1 MTALISDQLANIIDP
16 RSVLS
21 GTRVSEY
28 AVDGVV
34 PEAVACPENRAQLI
48 EILRWASAG
57 KATVFPRGGG
67 TRQGLGNIP
76 ERVDLVL
83 DLRLLNRVLDYQP
96 ADMTVSAEAGITVSA
111 LRQELAAGGMFLPL
125 EAPAASQATIG
136 GTLSVAGSG
145 PLAFAYGPPRD
156 WLIGIGV
163 VSAAGVETKSG
174 GKVVKNVT
182 GYDLNKLYTGSL
194 GTLGVIVEATFKVSP
209 LAPESGALLASFPSL
224 EASIDA
230 GRTLFRSASGPIG
243 YLCAT
248 NGVSRRFQGP
258 QGIPINQPLDLA
270 DGNPSGLDCIAFAFY
285 SGRPRATKRRMDESA
300 AALETAGASA
310 VTRLESAQVPQV
322 LEWVTDLGWSTATR
336 PFLTLKVSVPP
347 QAVLG
352 VAAELQKVNL
362 ISGPPEIAADP
373 GFGTVRL
380 LWWNDGPETPG
391 EQACLDAISAV
402 RQVAR
407 NSGGAAV
414 VEHCPTDIKKGVD
427 VWGEEP
433 EGMEIM
439 RRIKSKFDPEG
450 ILNPGRFLG
459 RL

>member
-1 MTALISDQLANIIDP
+1 MTAPISDQLANIVGPQAVI
-16 RSVLS
+16 S
-21 GTRVSEY
+21 GTQTVDF

-34 PEAVACPENRAQLI
+34 PQAVACPDDRAQLV
-48 EILRWASAG
+48 EILRWASAA

-83 DLRLLNRVLDYQP
+83 DLRRLNHILDYQP
-96 ADMTVSAEAGITVSA
+96 ADMTVSTEAGITVSA
-111 LRQELAAGGMFLPL
+111 LHEELAAGGMFLPI
-125 EAPAASQATIG
+125 EAPVAATATIG

-163 VSAAGVETKSG
+163 VSANGVETKAG

-209 LAPESGALLASFPSL
+209 QAPESGALLASFPNL
-224 EASIDA
+224 EASIEA
-230 GRTLFRSASGPIG
+230 GRILVRSAAGPLA
-243 YLCAT
+243 YFCAT
-248 NGVSRRFQGP
+248 NGVSRRFQGR
-258 QGIPINQPLDLA
+258 QGISIDQP

-300 AALETAGASA
+300 AALEGAGATA
-310 VTRLESAQVPQV
+310 VTRLESAQTPQV
-322 LEWVTDLGWSTATR
+322 LEWVRDLGWSAATQ
-336 PFLTLKVSVPP
+336 PFLALKVSVPP
-347 QAVLG
+347 QTVLG
-352 VAAELQKVNL
+352 AAAELQRVNL
-362 ISGPPEIAADP
+362 ISGPPDIAADP
-373 GFGTVRL
+373 GFGTIRV
-380 LWWNDGPETPG
+380 LWWNDGHETPS
-391 EQACLDAISAV
+391 EQSCLDAISAV
-402 RQVAR
+402 RKVAR
-407 NSGGAAV
+407 DNGGTAV
-414 VEHCPTDIKKGVD
+414 VEYCPIEIKPRID

-439 RRIKSKFDPEG
+439 RRIKNKFDPDS

>member
-1 MTALISDQLANIIDP
+1 MTAPISDQLANIVGP
-16 RSVLS
+16 QSVLS
-21 GTRVSEY
+21 GAQVADY
-28 AVDGVV
+28 DIDGVV
-34 PEAVACPENRAQLI
+34 PKVVACPDDRAQLI
-48 EILRWASAG
+48 EILRWASAE
-57 KATVFPRGGG
+57 KAAVFPRGGG

-83 DLRLLNRVLDYQP
+83 DLRRLNRILDYQP
-96 ADMTVSAEAGITVSA
+96 ADMTVSTEAGITISA
-111 LRQELAAGGMFLPL
+111 LQQELADGGMFLPL
-125 EAPAASQATIG
+125 EAPVAARATIG

-145 PLAFAYGPPRD
+145 PLAFAHGPPRD

-209 LAPESGALLASFPSL
+209 QAPESGALLASFSSL
-224 EASIDA
+224 ETSIKA
-230 GRTLFRSASGPIG
+230 GRNLFRSAAGPLG
-243 YLCAT
+243 YLSAT
-248 NGVSRRFQGP
+248 SGVSRRFQALPGSTI
-258 QGIPINQPLDLA
+258 GQPMEL
-270 DGNPSGLDCIAFAFY
+270 SGSDPCIAFAFY
-285 SGRPRATKRRMDESA
+285 SGRPRAIKRRMDEAA
-300 AALETAGASA
+300 AALEAGGANA
-310 VTRLESAQVPQV
+310 VNRLESAQARRV

-336 PFLTLKVSVPP
+336 PFLALKVSVPP
-347 QAVLG
+347 QSVLA
-352 VAAELQKVNL
+352 VAAELQK
-362 ISGPPEIAADP
+362 IESMSTGTEIAADP
-373 GFGTVRL
+373 GFGTVRIF
-380 LWWNDGPETPG
+380 WWTDGTEAPG

-402 RQVAR
+402 RQVAG
-407 NSGGAAV
+407 NNGGTAV
-414 VEHCPTDIKKGVD
+414 VEHCPVEIKTCID

-439 RRIKSKFDPEG
+439 RRIKNKFDPEG

>member
-1 MTALISDQLANIIDP
+1 MTAPISDQLANIVEP

-21 GTRVSEY
+21 GAQVVEY
-28 AVDGVV
+28 AIDGVV
-34 PEAVACPENRAQLI
+34 PEAVVCPENRAQVI

-67 TRQGLGNIP
+67 TRQGLGNMP

-83 DLRLLNRVLDYQP
+83 DLRRFNRVLDYQP
-96 ADMTVSAEAGITVSA
+96 ADMTVTTEAGITVSA
-111 LRQELAAGGMFLPL
+111 LQQELAAGGMFLPL
-125 EAPAASQATIG
+125 EAPVASRATIG

-209 LAPESGALLASFPSL
+209 QAPESGALLASFPTL
-224 EASIDA
+224 EMSIEA
-230 GRTLFRSASGPIG
+230 GRKLIGSAAGPIG
-243 YLCAT
+243 YLCASR
-248 NGVSRRFQGP
+248 GVSRRFQKLPGGALS
-258 QGIPINQPLDLA
+258 QQLELSDS
-270 DGNPSGLDCIAFAFY
+270 NPCIAFAFY

-300 AALETAGASA
+300 AELENAGATA
-310 VTRLESAQVPQV
+310 VTSLESTQAPQV
-322 LEWVTDLGWSTATR
+322 LEWVTDLGWSAATR
-336 PFLTLKVSVPP
+336 PILAFKVSVPP

-352 VAAELQKVNL
+352 VAAELQNVNL
-362 ISGPPEIAADP
+362 NSGPPDIAADP
-373 GFGTVRL
+373 GFGTVRIF
-380 LWWNDGPETPG
+380 WWKDKPDETG
-391 EQACLDAISAV
+391 GQSCLDAISAV

-407 NSGGAAV
+407 DNDGTAI
-414 VEHCPTDIKKGVD
+414 VEHCPAEIKTHID

-439 RRIKSKFDPEG
+439 RRIKSKFDPDG